1 MLYHIPHTPYPKIV
15 FLVGPTAVGKT
26 KVALE
31 LAKKISGE
39 IISCDSMQIYKGMDI
54 VTSKPSLKDRKKVPH
69 HLIDFVSPKSQ
80 YDVSQYRRKALACI
94 NGIVRRGNIPVLVGG
109 TGLYMSMLIDGIFEL
124 KANSQSLRNSL
135 YKEAEKYGSAYL
147 HQRLSKIDPQAAAKI
162 HPNDTKRMIRALEV
176 YKLTGKTISELKNQ
190 RKGLSDSYD
199 VRAFCLNMNRPL
211 LYKRIDRRVDE
222 MLKQGLLDEIKKL
235 LKIKLSRTA
244 YYAIGIRELEGYL
257 NGKYSLDEAVSLMK
271 RNSRNYS
278 KRQLTWFRKDKRI
291 CWINIK
297 DSDRPLEITS
307 KIIKKIS
314 LNRSSN

>member
-1 MLYHIPHTPYPKIV
+1 MPYPLSHSSYPKII

-26 KVALE
+26 KVALA

-54 VTSKPSLKDRKKVPH
+54 VTSKPSPKDRKAVPH
-69 HLIDFVSPKSQ
+69 HLIDFVSPRSQ
-80 YDVSQYRRKALACI
+80 YDVSKYRRKALAYI
-94 NGIVRRGNIPVLVGG
+94 NDIVRRGKIPVLVGG

-135 YKEAEKYGSAYL
+135 YKEAAKHGSAYL

-162 HPNDTKRMIRALEV
+162 HPNDAKRIIRALEV

-199 VRAFCLNMNRPL
+199 VRVFCLNMNRYI

-222 MLKQGLLDEIKKL
+222 MFKQGLLNEVKKL
-235 LKIKLSRTA
+235 LKVKLSRTA

-257 NGKYSLDEAVSLMK
+257 NGRHGLDEAVSLMK

-291 CWINIK
+291 CWVNIK
-297 DSDRPLEITS
+297 DKDRPLGVAR
-307 KIIKKIS
+307 KIIKK
-314 LNRSSN
+314 LNLGRM